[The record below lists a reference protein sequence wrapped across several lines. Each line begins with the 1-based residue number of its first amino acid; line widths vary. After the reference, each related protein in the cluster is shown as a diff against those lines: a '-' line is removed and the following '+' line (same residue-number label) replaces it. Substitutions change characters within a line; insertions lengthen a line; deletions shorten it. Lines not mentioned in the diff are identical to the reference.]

1 MNRQMYE
8 SLNARYRVIRRG
20 KAGIVVTVATVLC
33 TASLLAIPA
42 ANAAVPSFPDNL
54 VVFPDRDFVT
64 VEGYQDKVGQTA
76 TVEVTRPGGGV
87 IGSAQGV
94 VAAGDVAFE
103 VNHPGGV
110 CWGAGTGLNVT
121 PDIKPGDV
129 VSIRFGATGAETTTV
144 QDTYVT
150 ADSIL
155 SGNTVTV
162 KGQIAPT
169 VNRNQM
175 EQRIIEPALQ
185 NTSVGRRDVRAVPGP
200 LTPDAGYSSGLQ
212 FDTDGPNTFTATYV
226 FNDAAAAKLA
236 ASAAG
241 ARAMAWQAQDAAGNR
256 QGMTIAEFRE
266 VGGPGMGGCPPRGVV
281 ATVPGSLIPV
291 TPFRALDTRD
301 GAAVGRDSTVSFQV
315 AGVNGIPPEVSAVV
329 FNLTVAEAKSFGFV
343 TAYASGTDKP
353 DASNLNFNAGQIV
366 ANAVTVPV
374 GADGKVTLF
383 NRSDGPTQ
391 LLADVSGY
399 YLPGTPTAAGAFASL
414 APSRFL
420 DTRTGPAVG
429 ADSST
434 SFQVAGV
441 NGVPESVSAV
451 VFNLTVAEAKS
462 YGFVTAYPSGTDKPN
477 SSNVNFNAGQIVP
490 NAVTVPVGTDGKV
503 TLFNR
508 SDQPTHLLADVSGY
522 YLSGTPTA
530 AGTFQAVTPK
540 RFLDTRETAAAAAKD
555 ATISFAVGGA
565 NGIPVG
571 VSAVVFNL
579 TVAEAKSF
587 GFVTAF
593 ASGTGRPTVS
603 NLNFNIGQIVPNS
616 VTVPVGSDGRVNLY
630 NRSDDATH
638 LVADV
643 SGYFLPN

>member
-1 MNRQMYE
+1 MNRQMYG
-8 SLNARYRVIRRG
+8 SLNARYRVIKRG
-20 KAGIVVTVATVLC
+20 KAGIVATVVTVLC

-121 PDIKPGDV
+121 PDIRPGDV

-162 KGQIAPT
+162 KGHVAPT
-169 VNRNQM
+169 VNRDQM
-175 EQRIIEPALQ
+175 EQRIIEPALKD
-185 NTSVGRRDVRAVPGP
+185 TSIGRRDIRALPGP
-200 LTPDAGYSSGLQ
+200 LTADGGYSSGLQ
-212 FDTDGPNTFTATYV
+212 FDIDGPNTFTATYV
-226 FNDAAAAKLA
+226 FNDAATAQLA
-236 ASAAG
+236 ANATG
-241 ARAMAWQAQDAAGNR
+241 ARSMAWEAQDAAGNR

-301 GAAVGRDSTVSFQV
+301 STAVGPDSTVSFQV
-315 AGVNGIPPEVSAVV
+315 AGVNGVPAEVSSVV
-329 FNLTVAEAKSFGFV
+329 FNLTVADAKSFGHV
-343 TAYASGTDKP
+343 TAYASGADRP
-353 DASNLNFNAGQIV
+353 DASNLNFLAGQIR

-383 NRSDGPTQ
+383 NRSSGATH
-391 LLADVSGY
+391 LVADISAY

-414 APSRFL
+414 APTRFL
-420 DTRTGPAVG
+420 DTRSGQAVG
-429 ADSST
+429 PDSST
-434 SFQVAGV
+434 SLQVAGV
-441 NGVPESVSAV
+441 KGVPASVSAV
-451 VFNLTVAEAKS
+451 VLNLTVAEAQS
-462 YGFVTAYPSGTDKPN
+462 FGFISAYPSATVQPN
-477 SSNVNFNAGQIVP
+477 ASTVNFIAGQIVP
-490 NAVTVPVGTDGKV
+490 NAATVPVGADGKV
-503 TLFNR
+503 TFFNR
-508 SDQPTHLLADVSGY
+508 SSGATHLVVDVSGY
-522 YLSGTPTA
+522 YLPGTPTA
-530 AGTFQAVTPK
+530 AGTFQALTPK
-540 RFLDTRETAAAAAKD
+540 RFLDTRDAVAAGRD
-555 ATISFAVGGA
+555 SVVSFQVGGA
-565 NGIPVG
+565 NGIPVNAA
-571 VSAVVFNL
+571 AVVFNL
-579 TVAEAKSF
+579 TVAQANSF
-587 GFVTAF
+587 GYITAY
-593 ASGTGRPTVS
+593 ASGTTRPVVS
-603 NLNFNIGQIVPNS
+603 SVNFIAGQIVPNS
-616 VTVPVGSDGRVNLY
+616 VIVPVGQDGRINLF
-630 NRSDDATH
+630 NRSADSTH

-643 SGYFLPN
+643 SGYFLPS